1 MKYWEIRMENPGARK
16 VADLLERIC
25 PELKP
30 VECLAREAKS
40 GACSVWRQTLLE
52 IFATVPSH
60 FT

>member
-1 MKYWEIRMENPGARK
+1 

-30 VECLAREAKS
+30 VECLAREAMS
-40 GACSVWRQTLLE
+40 GACRVWRQTLFE
-52 IFATVPSH
+52 IFATLLSH